1 MAKAKSTGESNK
13 MKAFG
18 KKKKGKARNMNTPKG
33 KKVSKYRGQG

>member
-1 MAKAKSTGESNK
+1 MAKVKSTGESNK

-33 KKVSKYRGQG
+33 KKVKKSRGQG